1 MNYGISILFRAIP
14 LAMAAFCF
22 AYGAYVF
29 AAGDDP
35 SRLTA
40 GPVLFFLGSICIALY
55 CTAATIIRQIIGT
68 YTAAAKY
75 LFPAIGYAVAAM
87 TVTRSVHQQGRGIA
101 GVYPRV
107 KALRLVAKC
116 MSEARR
122 DGYPFTCIAVPA
134 EGGGLSL

>member
-75 LFPAIGYAVAAM
+75 LFPARI
-87 TVTRSVHQQGRGIA
+87 QGETERMVG
-101 GVYPRV
+101 G
-107 KALRLVAKC
+107 
-116 MSEARR
+116 
-122 DGYPFTCIAVPA
+122 FA
-134 EGGGLSL
+134 EVGTEDDV

>member
-40 GPVLFFLGSICIALY
+40 GPAVYGSVC
-55 CTAATIIRQIIGT
+55 GW
-68 YTAAAKY
+68 K
-75 LFPAIGYAVAAM
+75 P
-87 TVTRSVHQQGRGIA
+87 
-101 GVYPRV
+101 
-107 KALRLVAKC
+107 
-116 MSEARR
+116 
-122 DGYPFTCIAVPA
+122 
-134 EGGGLSL
+134 

>member
-1 MNYGISILFRAIP
+1 MICRLAHNKNSDYELWHKHPLPRHSPCDGSLLFR
-14 LAMAAFCF
+14 LRR
-22 AYGAYVF
+22 YVF

-87 TVTRSVHQQGRGIA
+87 TVICGLFIIQSHMTG
-101 GVYPRV
+101 
-107 KALRLVAKC
+107 ALVTG
-116 MSEARR
+116 M
-122 DGYPFTCIAVPA
+122 
-134 EGGGLSL
+134 

>member
-55 CTAATIIRQIIGT
+55 CTAATSSARSSAPIPPPRNT
-68 YTAAAKY
+68 
-75 LFPAIGYAVAAM
+75 FSRPSAM
-87 TVTRSVHQQGRGIA
+87 RS
-101 GVYPRV
+101 P
-107 KALRLVAKC
+107 
-116 MSEARR
+116 
-122 DGYPFTCIAVPA
+122 P
-134 EGGGLSL
+134 

>member
-87 TVTRSVHQQGRGIA
+87 TLPCGRCWPNA
-101 GVYPRV
+101 SATSSRWTTS
-107 KALRLVAKC
+107 RRAK
-116 MSEARR
+116 
-122 DGYPFTCIAVPA
+122 TCSAISRHASHAACPW
-134 EGGGLSL
+134 G

>member
-40 GPVLFFLGSICIALY
+40 GPVLFFLGSICIAPYASTHSML
-55 CTAATIIRQIIGT
+55 ASL
-68 YTAAAKY
+68 AK
-75 LFPAIGYAVAAM
+75 
-87 TVTRSVHQQGRGIA
+87 GR
-101 GVYPRV
+101 
-107 KALRLVAKC
+107 C
-116 MSEARR
+116 S
-122 DGYPFTCIAVPA
+122 
-134 EGGGLSL
+134 S